1 MIKKIDLIDENFYLL
16 QVKVSLQ
23 EQIDERDAIITC
35 LQRRLA
41 ECMMQHEMETD
52 AR

>member
-1 MIKKIDLIDENFYLL
+1 MFDEHFYLL
-16 QVKVSLQ
+16 QDRVNLQ
-23 EQIDERDAIITC
+23 NQIDERDAIITC

-52 AR
+52 AQ